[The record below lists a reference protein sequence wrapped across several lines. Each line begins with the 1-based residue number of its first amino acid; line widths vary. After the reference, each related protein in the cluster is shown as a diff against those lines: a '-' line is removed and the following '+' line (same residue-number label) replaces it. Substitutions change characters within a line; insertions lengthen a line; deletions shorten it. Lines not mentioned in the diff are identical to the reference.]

1 MDMNLDPH
9 SLQHILQRIYQQM
22 RCPQCGKRV
31 PVDFSTV
38 RVVAD
43 NAMLLQLKCETC
55 NAYIVLQASLQGV
68 EHVLGKP
75 YDVDETANV
84 SSSMELSKQ
93 ELTILT
99 GALEQAGGSFE
110 KLFKEVHIEEESEF
124 NG

>member
-1 MDMNLDPH
+1 MDLDPH

-38 RVVAD
+38 RVVAE

-68 EHVLGKP
+68 EKITGKP

-84 SSSMELSKQ
+84 SSSMELSKD
-93 ELTILT
+93 ELTVLT
-99 GALEQAGGSFE
+99 GALEEAGGSFE
-110 KLFKEVHIEEESEF
+110 KLFKEVHIEEETEE
-124 NG
+124 